1 MNSVTLPADDRLL
14 LFGYGLFET
23 VLVTAEGPRLL
34 RAHWQRMQDGA
45 KVLNLSLP
53 DFSDWL
59 EQIDHFLLAIPL
71 KPPYALRLTLSGGSP
86 AQNHPPRLLLQS
98 RPFSYT
104 ASQYENGIRVYLLP
118 SPHNEHSP
126 LTRIKSTNYL
136 ENLLAKEE
144 AVNNNAAE
152 GLWFNCQGFLAEGT
166 MSNIFFVCKQ
176 TLCTPSLACGCLPG
190 TRRALILRL
199 AAQLQIPV
207 IEGTFTRD
215 DLLLAEEVFLS
226 NALMGIMP
234 VQRINNHSF
243 QVAPSSHPASLTR
256 ILEREFSQLIGNTP

>member
-1 MNSVTLPADDRLL
+1 MNNVTLPADDRLL

-23 VLVTAEGPRLL
+23 VLVTASGPRLL
-34 RAHWQRMQDGA
+34 RAHWQRMREGA
-45 KVLNLSLP
+45 KVLKLSLP
-53 DFSDWL
+53 DFAAWSEL
-59 EQIDHFLLAIPL
+59 IAHFLFTVPS

-86 AQNHPPRLLLQS
+86 AQNHPPRLILQY
-98 RPFSYT
+98 RLFSYT
-104 ASQYENGIRVYLLP
+104 TSQYENGIRLYLLP
-118 SPHNEHSP
+118 APRNERSP
-126 LTRIKSTNYL
+126 LTKIKSTNYL

-144 AVNNNAAE
+144 AVNNNAVE

-166 MSNIFFVCKQ
+166 MSNIFFVSKQ

-207 IEGTFTRD
+207 IEGSFTQE

-234 VQRINNHSF
+234 VQKINNHSF
-243 QVAPSSHPASLTR
+243 KVASSSHPASLTR
-256 ILEREFSQLIGNTP
+256 ILGQEFSRLVEYTP